1 MNVLQSFKIVFVP
14 GEDESE
20 VELQAN
26 SFAYTTRVRKL
37 TKLKV
42 KMKRKEKNEKVERLS
57 IEHKAMSPSVQV
69 KLIPVYSRTVVFIVL
84 GCLFAIC
91 A

>member
-1 MNVLQSFKIVFVP
+1 MKWNYKQTHLLI
-14 GEDESE
+14 
-20 VELQAN
+20 LL
-26 SFAYTTRVRKL
+26 RKL

-57 IEHKAMSPSVQV
+57 IEHKAMSPSVQA
-69 KLIPVYSRTVVFIVL
+69 KLIPVYSRTLVFIVL
-84 GCLFAIC
+84 GCLFSIC